1 MKILNTSKC
10 DIIKEIRNF
19 KSCTSPSTDEVNSV
33 KQIINE
39 VRKSGDKALTHYINK
54 FDGVLI
60 QPEDFK
66 IREPEIETACSLISQ
81 KLKAAIQ
88 NAKRNIESF
97 QNHIKIKNPKTFK
110 IDDSSSIDTVYEPID
125 CVGIYIPGGSASYP
139 SSVLMNAVPAFVAG
153 VKKIIMVTPP
163 GKDGKVSLERLVAAK
178 ESGVKDIYQIGGAQ
192 AIAALAFG
200 TETVPKVDK
209 IVGPGNNFVT
219 IAKKEVFGNVGIDIL
234 AGPSEVLI
242 IADDSSNPL
251 FVAHD
256 LISQA
261 EHDPGIA
268 ILVTSSSELIE
279 SVESEIKGIIDTS
292 KRSTAIKNSLE
303 RFGLIIKAQS
313 SDEMVSIAN
322 EIAPE
327 HLEIMTKINESIL
340 PIIKNAGVIFVG
352 DYTPVAI
359 GDYIAGPSH
368 VLPTSGT
375 ARFSSGLS
383 VNDFLRRSTTVSFSK
398 NSFKQVADDIIEIA
412 KSEGLYAH
420 ANSVKIRVN
429 D

>member
-10 DIIKEIRNF
+10 DIIKEINFF
-19 KSCTSPSTDEVNSV
+19 KSCTNPLTDEVNIV

-39 VRKSGDKALTHYINK
+39 VRKNGDKALTHYINK
-54 FDGVLI
+54 FDGVHI

-66 IREPEIETACSLISQ
+66 IKESEIKTACSLISQ
-81 KLKAAIQ
+81 KLKESIQ

-97 QNHIKIKNPKTFK
+97 QNHIKIENPKPFK
-110 IDDSSSIDTVYEPID
+110 IDDSSSIDTVYNPID
-125 CVGIYIPGGSASYP
+125 CVGIYIPGGTASYP
-139 SSVLMNAVPAFVAG
+139 SSVLMNAVPALVAG
-153 VKKIIMVTPP
+153 VKRIIMVTPP
-163 GKDGKVSLERLVAAK
+163 GKDGKVSLERLVAAN

-242 IADDSSNPL
+242 IADDSANPL

-256 LISQA
+256 MVSQA

-268 ILVTSSSELIE
+268 ILVTSSSKLIE
-279 SVESEIKGIIDTS
+279 AVKSEIKRIANTA
-292 KRSTAIKNSLE
+292 KRSTAIKDSLE
-303 RFGLIIKAQS
+303 RFGLIIKAQNH
-313 SDEMVSIAN
+313 EEIVLIAN

-327 HLEIMTKINESIL
+327 HLEVMTKSNETIL
-340 PIIKNAGVIFVG
+340 PVIKNSGVIFVG

-368 VLPTSGT
+368 VLPTNGT

-398 NSFKQVADDIIEIA
+398 DSFKHVADDTIEIA

-420 ANSVKIRVN
+420 ANSVAVRVN